1 MKGQSGQKKRK
12 RLKNAIGE
20 WQIEKEKEKS
30 EKSKR
35 GREEERGKLLVWFEV
50 RKFESLKVGRW
61 SSKRRSDHFNRRLQP
76 RNMFTFAFRLSVTK
90 ETLVSV
96 DVVGADSLRM
106 NRWRPL
112 SNNNSDRVLYSTIL
126 AHKSIG
132 KILIRRFLITFLKQQ
147 QQQLFY
153 SILSKRY

>member
-20 WQIEKEKEKS
+20 WQIEKEKEKEKS

-35 GREEERGKLLVWFEV
+35 GRERKTRVWFEV

-76 RNMFTFAFRLSVTK
+76 RNMFTFAFR
-90 ETLVSV
+90 
-96 DVVGADSLRM
+96 
-106 NRWRPL
+106 
-112 SNNNSDRVLYSTIL
+112 
-126 AHKSIG
+126 
-132 KILIRRFLITFLKQQ
+132 
-147 QQQLFY
+147 
-153 SILSKRY
+153 

>member
-1 MKGQSGQKKRK
+1 MAKERYWRMANRKRK
-12 RLKNAIGE
+12 GKK
-20 WQIEKEKEKS
+20 WKKS

-35 GREEERGKLLVWFEV
+35 GRERKTRVWFEV

-112 SNNNSDRVLYSTIL
+112 SNNNSDRVLYCTSLIL

-153 SILSKRY
+153 SILSKRSY